1 MKNRNDLIKQGTKG
15 QETTTVKPEEEGKE
29 RKDMTEE
36 KKKDVKK
43 ASPAKEKINQAV
55 ADLKK
60 LMEETMKKLAAL
72 VPGVEVVPRKKYT
85 GYKVQGRLISSIMG
99 KKLSFDVSIHEYSEK
114 GTHTGTEHFEIKSGG
129 KDVGAVIT
137 GLLTQVKKNC
147 DILNAA
153 ATKPKKKEASK
164 PAPEKETKGEEKK
177 ESAPAK

>member
-1 MKNRNDLIKQGTKG
+1 MGNRNKMIKQSTKG
-15 QETTTVKPEEEGKE
+15 QETTTVKPEEEKKE
-29 RKDMTEE
+29 KKMTEE
-36 KKKDVKK
+36 KKKDAKK
-43 ASPAKEKINQAV
+43 VSPAKEKINQAA

-129 KDVGAVIT
+129 KDVGVVIT
-137 GLLTQVKKNC
+137 GLLAQVKKNC
-147 DILNAA
+147 DLLNAA
-153 ATKPKKKEASK
+153 AAKPKKKEAPK
-164 PAPEKETKGEEKK
+164 PAPEKGEKK
-177 ESAPAK
+177 DATPAK